1 MTLSGDRWTEIT
13 PSQYRW
19 EQEALQWLRDN
30 LPDQEPWHVWTNC
43 EFMASSGAIYE
54 IDALVLSP
62 TGLWVVEI
70 KSHVGKLKA
79 EDGLWV
85 FDHEGRRSTIENPV
99 FLANRKA
106 KALKGVLQAA
116 ASGHR
121 DEIPWVAP
129 LVFLAG
135 TGLEFGLSGS
145 DIAHVALPDLKAA
158 VTKGRVSGVAK
169 ALATGQVMGTDPRT
183 IQPLSKRQMTVVH
196 RAVKEATRS
205 VTARTRVGDYNLTT
219 LISEGIGYQ
228 DWIGTHQSLK
238 NSKRRI
244 RWYLV
249 RDQATPEE
257 RSRIQRAAERE
268 ASILQAIHDPAIL
281 AFREFI
287 NTDRGPALTFDYDP
301 AAIPLD
307 HWLASRQQTLTT
319 EDAFELVEKL
329 VNGVRQAHA
338 HHLVHRALSPHSV
351 LVMPDPKAPNRVP
364 EIAIADWQTALA
376 AAGDH
381 KTTGTVHVEELL
393 DSRAAAYCAPE
404 ALKTPEL
411 ADGRADVF
419 SLGCLAWLLFTGK
432 APAATHLDLDRQL
445 AAHGALKLAGA
456 VNGFPDKLDQL
467 IENATRAELRHRSNI
482 DNFAD
487 DLEEVLAG
495 IIGDRPE
502 RPAQD
507 ILAALPGEQL
517 QDDESRLIFTVERR
531 LGSGAS
537 AVAYRVKDAAGK
549 IGVLKVSR
557 SVEHDATLQSE
568 FEALSK
574 LHDSRIVRV
583 HRLHTIQDRSVI
595 LMEDAGECLA
605 ARLRSDGPLHYD
617 MLWRLGE
624 DLLNGVD
631 YLESEGVF
639 HRDLK
644 PDNMG
649 IGEAKGSRK
658 QTLVLFDFSLV
669 NTALTKLAVGTRQY
683 LDPFLPERKVP
694 RYDTH
699 AERYAAALSLYEMA
713 TARLPAWGDGLTDPR
728 FDKEAALTLATDRFP
743 ANIRESLDGFFRKAL
758 HRNPDARF
766 DNARD
771 MRRAWAK
778 VFEDAAK
785 SSSGHGTVLREE
797 EIALDSPIS
806 AIGLSPSSAN
816 VLDRLDVTTVR
827 KLLELRLGDLRGTKG
842 ITHQTKIEIRDA
854 KKKWAERFPGIQEQD
869 LPGLPAGGVTQ
880 LSSVADGLLG
890 ESSIDHCIEK
900 LLETKADAPRAQD
913 YKTSLLGLGP
923 VPADPESPWPSQAAV
938 ARHFQV
944 SGPTVNVAYGK
955 ICGRWKTKSGTV
967 TALRDSVSDILGMQ
981 SRIMTATELADA
993 LLAQRGCR
1001 DGDTATRRRK
1011 ALAALK
1017 AALDVEGDCL
1027 KPRFL
1032 YERCTNTVVIAA
1044 VPAGDDEV
1052 SEALADQAHAAIRY
1066 ADRLGAIADGLV
1078 DVLPPASPAKAI
1090 ERLRSVA
1097 PPADV
1102 HLDDRRLLTLA
1113 STASARAC
1121 LSPNRMELYPRG
1133 MPALDALKLASGA
1146 LAGLEQIPVREL
1158 QQRVHDRY
1166 PAAELLAD
1174 RPFLDQLV
1182 DKAELGLIW
1191 NPEAEYDRELHLKGA
1206 YVRRRSDEFPTASGL
1221 SLLSSSSRGHSARRA
1236 RSEDQEVIE
1245 ACEQRLAANRA
1256 NRGYLVI
1263 QCEHDWGMLAVEALT
1278 TAYPEL
1284 QRVDIETD
1292 LLASMQAFA
1301 TRMNIDWATVV
1312 VADAAKPGTT
1322 DAENLRRLVKEA
1334 LKPITKRLVAA
1345 TAPLL
1350 LTNLGLLARYDQI
1363 TVLDTLRDCAGTL
1376 NGPPGV
1382 WVMAPVAG
1390 FMTHPS
1396 IDGVAVPI
1404 IGSHQTMC
1412 LDRRWIHQRL
1422 PKAGAA

>member
-30 LPDQEPWHVWTNC
+30 LPDQDPWHVWTNC

-169 ALATGQVMGTDPRT
+169 ALATGQVLGTDPRT

-257 RSRIQRAAERE
+257 RNRIQRAAERE

-307 HWLASRQQTLTT
+307 HWLATRKQALKT

-351 LVMPDPKAPNRVP
+351 LVMPDPDAPNRVP
-364 EIAIADWQTALA
+364 EIAIADWQTALV

-411 ADGRADVF
+411 ADERADVF

-467 IENATRAELRHRSNI
+467 IENATRADLRHRSNI

-487 DLEEVLAG
+487 DLQEVLVR

-507 ILAALPGEQL
+507 ILAAMPGEQL
-517 QDDESRLIFTVERR
+517 QDDESRLIFTVVRR

-537 AVAYRVKDAAGK
+537 AVAYRVKDATGK
-549 IGVLKVSR
+549 IGVLKVSL
-557 SVEHDATLQSE
+557 SAEHDPTLQCE
-568 FEALSK
+568 FEALNK
-574 LHDSRIVRV
+574 LHDSHIVRV

-605 ARLRSDGPLHYD
+605 ASLRSNGPLHYD

-624 DLLNGVD
+624 DLLHGVD
-631 YLESEGVF
+631 YLEGEGVF

-649 IGEAKGSRK
+649 IAVTKSDRK
-658 QTLVLFDFSLV
+658 KILVLFDFSLV
-669 NTALTKLAVGTRQY
+669 NTAPTKLAVGTRHY

-728 FDKEAALTLATDRFP
+728 FDKDATLTLATDRFP

-771 MRRAWAK
+771 MLRAWAK

-797 EIALDSPIS
+797 EIILDSPIS
-806 AIGLSPSSAN
+806 VIGLSPSSAN

-854 KKKWAERFPGIQEQD
+854 KKKWADRFPGIQEQD
-869 LPGLPAGGVTQ
+869 LPVLPAGGVTQ
-880 LSSVADGLLG
+880 LSSAVDGLLG
-890 ESSIDHCIEK
+890 EASVDHCLER
-900 LLETKADAPRAQD
+900 LLETEAEESRAQL
-913 YKTSLLGLGP
+913 YKKNLLGIGEM
-923 VPADPESPWPSQAAV
+923 VVDSNSIWPSQTAV
-938 ARHFQV
+938 AEHYQV
-944 SGPTVNVAYGK
+944 SKKTVGEPWRAILV
-955 ICGRWKTKSGTV
+955 RWKNKSGTV
-967 TALRDSVSDILGMQ
+967 KALRDTVADLLRMQ
-981 SRIMTATELADA
+981 TGIMTAPELADA

-1001 DGDTATRRRK
+1001 DGDTPTRRRK
-1011 ALAALK
+1011 ALAVLK
-1017 AALDVEGDCL
+1017 AALDVEAEFLDR
-1027 KPRFL
+1027 RFL
-1032 YERCTNTVVIAA
+1032 YERCRNTVIVAT
-1044 VPAGDDEV
+1044 VSPGDDATANQV
-1052 SEALADQAHAAIRY
+1052 DLARATIRY
-1066 ADRLGAIADGLV
+1066 ADRLGELADELV
-1078 DVLPPASPAKAI
+1078 GKLPPASPAKAI
-1090 ERLRSVA
+1090 ERLRSIV
-1097 PPADV
+1097 PPGDV

-1113 STASARAC
+1113 TTASARAC
-1121 LSPNRMELYPRG
+1121 LSPNRMELYPRN

-1146 LAGLEQIPVREL
+1146 LAGLEQIPVREVH
-1158 QQRVHDRY
+1158 QRVHDRY

-1174 RPFLDQLV
+1174 RPLLDQLV

-1206 YVRRRSDEFPTASGL
+1206 YVRRRSDDFPTASGL
-1221 SLLSSSSRGHSARRA
+1221 SLLSSSSRGHSSRRA
-1236 RSEDQEVIE
+1236 RSEDQEIIE

-1263 QCEHDWGMLAVEALT
+1263 QCEHDWGMLAIEALT
-1278 TAYPEL
+1278 TAYPDV

-1292 LLASMQAFA
+1292 LLAGMQAFA
-1301 TRMNIDWATVV
+1301 ARMKIDWATVAA
-1312 VADAAKPGTT
+1312 ADAAKPGTT

-1334 LKPITKRLVAA
+1334 LKPITMRLVAA

-1376 NGPPGV
+1376 SGPPGV
-1382 WVMAPVAG
+1382 WVVAPVAG

-1404 IGSHQTMC
+1404 IGSHQTIA

>member
-1 MTLSGDRWTEIT
+1 MTLSPARWTEVT

-30 LPDQEPWHVWTNC
+30 LPDEDGWHVWTNC

-54 IDALVLSP
+54 VDALVLSP
-62 TGLWVVEI
+62 AGLWVVEI
-70 KSHVGKLKA
+70 KSQIGKLKA

-99 FLANRKA
+99 FLTNRKA
-106 KALKGVLQAA
+106 KALKGALQAA

-129 LVFLAG
+129 LVFLSG
-135 TGLEFGLSGS
+135 TGLEFGLSGA
-145 DIAHVALPDLKAA
+145 DIAHVTLPDIKAA
-158 VTKGRVSGVAK
+158 VTKGRVSGVTQ
-169 ALATGQVMGTDPRT
+169 ALTTGQVLGTDPRT
-183 IQPLSKRQMTVVH
+183 IQPISKRQMTLVH
-196 RAVKEATRS
+196 RAVKAVTRS
-205 VTARTRVGDYNLTT
+205 VTARTRVGDYNLTK

-238 NSKRRI
+238 NTKRRI

-249 RDQATPEE
+249 RDQATAEE

-268 ASILQAIHDPAIL
+268 ASILQSIHDPAIL

-301 AAIPLD
+301 DAIPLD
-307 HWLASRQQTLTT
+307 HWLASREQTLKT

-351 LVMPDPKAPNRVP
+351 LVMPDPEAPNRVP
-364 EIAIADWQTALA
+364 EIAIANWQTALA

-381 KTTGTVHVEELL
+381 KTTGTVHIEELL

-404 ALKTPEL
+404 ALKNPEL

-432 APAATHLDLDRQL
+432 APAASHLDLDRQL

-467 IENATRAELRHRSNI
+467 IENATRADLRHRSNI

-495 IIGDRPE
+495 IIGDRLE
-502 RPAQD
+502 RPAED

-517 QDDESRLIFTVERR
+517 QDDATRVIFTVERR

-537 AVAYRVKDAAGK
+537 AVAYRVKDRDGK

-557 SVEHDATLQSE
+557 SAEHDPTLQSE

-574 LHDSRIVRV
+574 LRDSRIVRV
-583 HRLHTIQDRSVI
+583 HQLYTIQDRASI

-624 DLLNGVD
+624 DLLHAVD
-631 YLESEGVF
+631 YLENEGVF

-658 QTLVLFDFSLV
+658 QTLVVFDFSLV
-669 NTALTKLAVGTRQY
+669 NTAPTKLAVGTRQY

-694 RYDTH
+694 RYDTP
-699 AERYAAALSLYEMA
+699 AERYAAALTLYEMA
-713 TARLPAWGDGLTDPR
+713 TARLPAWGDALTDPR
-728 FDKEAALTLATDRFP
+728 FDKEAQLTLATDRFP
-743 ANIRESLDGFFRKAL
+743 ANIRESLDDFFRRAM

-771 MRRAWAK
+771 MARAWSK

-785 SSSGHGTVLREE
+785 SSNSGHGTVLREE
-797 EIALDSPIS
+797 DLGLDSPIS

-816 VLDRLDVTTVR
+816 VLDRLDVLTVR

-854 KKKWAERFPGIQEQD
+854 KKKWAERHPGIQEQD
-869 LPGLPAGGVTQ
+869 LPGPPAGGVTQ
-880 LSSVADGLLG
+880 LSTVDGLLG
-890 ESSIDHCIEK
+890 ESSIDHCVEK
-900 LLETKADAPRAQD
+900 LLDQDEDDSPAQA
-913 YKTSLLGLGP
+913 YKKGLLGLGE
-923 VPADPESPWPSQAAV
+923 VIAETAAIWPSQGAV
-938 ARHFQV
+938 GTHYKVTRQAVGNHW
-944 SGPTVNVAYGK
+944 GK

-967 TALRDSVSDILGMQ
+967 TGLRGSVADILGMQ
-981 SRIMTATELADA
+981 SGIMTATELADA

-1001 DGDTATRRRK
+1001 DGDSPTRRRK

-1017 AALDVEGDCL
+1017 AALDVEADCL
-1027 KPRFL
+1027 EPRFL
-1032 YERCTNTVVIAA
+1032 YERCSNTVIVAA
-1044 VPAGDDEV
+1044 APESNVD
-1052 SEALADQAHAAIRY
+1052 LARATVRY
-1066 ADRLGAIADGLV
+1066 ADKLGEVADTLV
-1078 DVLPPASPAKAI
+1078 ETLPPASPAKAL
-1090 ERLRSVA
+1090 ERLRTIV
-1097 PPADV
+1097 PPGEV

-1113 STASARAC
+1113 STASSRAC
-1121 LSPNRMELYPRG
+1121 LSPNRLELYPRG

-1146 LAGLEQIPVREL
+1146 LAGLDQIPVREL
-1158 QQRVHDRY
+1158 HQRVHDRY

-1174 RPFLDQLV
+1174 RPLLDQLV
-1182 DKAELGLIW
+1182 DKAELGLVW

-1221 SLLSSSSRGHSARRA
+1221 SLLSTSRGHGGRRA
-1236 RSEDQEVIE
+1236 RTEDQELIE

-1263 QCEHDWGMLAVEALT
+1263 QCESDWGMIAVGALT
-1278 TAYPEL
+1278 AAYPDL
-1284 QRVDIETD
+1284 QTVDLESE
-1292 LLASMQAFA
+1292 LLAGMQAFA
-1301 TRMNIDWATVV
+1301 SNMKISWSTVV
-1312 VADAAKPGTT
+1312 SSDAAKLGTT
-1322 DAENLRRLVKEA
+1322 DADNLRRLVKVA
-1334 LKPITKRLVAA
+1334 IKPIATRLAA
-1345 TAPLL
+1345 STTPLL
-1350 LTNLGLLARYDQI
+1350 LTNPGLLARYDQI
-1363 TVLDTLRDCAGTL
+1363 TVLDTLRDLAGTAS
-1376 NGPPGV
+1376 GPPGV
-1382 WVMAPVAG
+1382 WVLAPVAS

-1412 LDRRWIHQRL
+1412 LDRRWIHLRM

>member
-1 MTLSGDRWTEIT
+1 MSLSGDRWTEIT

-19 EQEALQWLRDN
+19 EREALQWLRDN
-30 LPDQEPWHVWTNC
+30 LPNQEPWHVWTNC

-70 KSHVGKLKA
+70 KSQIGKLKA

-116 ASGHR
+116 AGGHR
-121 DEIPWVAP
+121 EEIPWVAP
-129 LVFLAG
+129 LVFLSG
-135 TGLEFGLSGS
+135 TGLEFGLGGA
-145 DIAHVALPDLKAA
+145 DIAHIALPDLKAA
-158 VTKGRVSGVAK
+158 VTKGRVSGVVK
-169 ALATGQVMGTDPRT
+169 ALATGQVLGTDPRT
-183 IQPLSKRQMTVVH
+183 IQPLSKRQMMVVH

-257 RSRIQRAAERE
+257 RNRIQRAAERE

-301 AAIPLD
+301 DAIPLD
-307 HWLASRQQTLTT
+307 HWLATREQKLKT

-351 LVMPDPKAPNRVP
+351 LVIPDPDAPNRVP

-376 AAGDH
+376 VAGDH

-419 SLGCLAWLLFTGK
+419 SLGCLACLLFTGK
-432 APAATHLDLDRQL
+432 APAATHLELDRQL
-445 AAHGALKLAGA
+445 ASHGALKLAGA

-467 IENATRAELRHRSNI
+467 IENATRADLRHRSNI

-487 DLEEVLAG
+487 DLDEVLAG

-537 AVAYRVKDAAGK
+537 AVAYRVKDANGK
-549 IGVLKVSR
+549 SGVLKVSR
-557 SVEHDATLQSE
+557 SAEHDPTLQSE

-574 LHDSRIVRV
+574 LHDSRIIRV
-583 HRLHTIQDRSVI
+583 HCLYTIQDRNVI

-624 DLLNGVD
+624 DLLHGVD

-728 FDKEAALTLATDRFP
+728 LVKEATLTLATDRFP

-771 MRRAWAK
+771 MLRAWTK

-785 SSSGHGTVLREE
+785 SSSTGHGTVLREE
-797 EIALDSPIS
+797 DIIIDSPIS

-816 VLDRLDVTTVR
+816 VLDRLNVTSVR

-842 ITHQTKIEIRDA
+842 ITHQTKIEIRDS
-854 KKKWAERFPGIQEQD
+854 KLKWADRFPGIQEQD

-880 LSSVADGLLG
+880 LSDVDGLLG

-900 LLETKADAPRAQD
+900 LLESKSDESRAQS
-913 YKTSLLGLGP
+913 YKSSLLGLGP
-923 VPADPESPWPSQAAV
+923 VTPDPESPWPSQAAV

-944 SGPTVNVAYGK
+944 SGPAVNIAYGK

-967 TALRDSVSDILGMQ
+967 TALRDSVADILGMQ

-1001 DGDTATRRRK
+1001 DGDIATRRRK

-1044 VPAGDDEV
+1044 VPAGDDDA
-1052 SEALADQAHAAIRY
+1052 SEAMADHAHAAIRY
-1066 ADRLGAIADGLV
+1066 ADRLGAIAESLV

-1090 ERLRSVA
+1090 ERLRSVV
-1097 PPADV
+1097 PPPDV
-1102 HLDDRRLLTLA
+1102 QLDDRRLLTLA
-1113 STASARAC
+1113 ATASGRAC
-1121 LSPNRMELYPRG
+1121 LSPNRMELYPRN
-1133 MPALDALKLASGA
+1133 MPALEALKLASGA

-1158 QQRVHDRY
+1158 HQRVHDRY

-1174 RPFLDQLV
+1174 RPLLDQLV

-1221 SLLSSSSRGHSARRA
+1221 SLLSSSSRGHSSRRV
-1236 RSEDQEVIE
+1236 RSEDQDIID
-1245 ACEQRLAANRA
+1245 ACEERLAANRV

-1263 QCEHDWGMLAVEALT
+1263 QCEHDWGMLAIQALT

-1284 QRVDIETD
+1284 QRVDIESD
-1292 LLASMQAFA
+1292 LIACMKEISA
-1301 TRMNIDWATVV
+1301 RMKIDWTTVI
-1312 VADAAKPGTT
+1312 VADAAKPCTT

-1334 LKPITKRLVAA
+1334 LKPIMQRLVAS

-1376 NGPPGV
+1376 SGPPGV
-1382 WVMAPVAG
+1382 WVVAPVAS

-1404 IGSHQTMC
+1404 IGSHQTMG
-1412 LDRRWIHQRL
+1412 LDRRWISQRL